1 MDGFGFGGGGFGGG
15 WDAKASYETY
25 KLANGGTPGGGSSGC
40 GSGARKAQSKG
51 DDIVSNVI
59 VWGCMAGGFILFM
72 GLGLDMLSAIL
83 LAIPFTLVAGSVI
96 AVIVAMATP
105 NRERRGK
112 SEKKDDDVRTTPVK

>member
-25 KLANGGTPGGGSSGC
+25 KLANGGTPGEGNAGC
-40 GSGARKAQSKG
+40 GSGVRKAQTKSE
-51 DDIVSNVI
+51 DIVSGMI
-59 VWGCMAGGFILFM
+59 LWGCSMGGLILFI
-72 GLGLDMLSAIL
+72 GLGLDMLTAML

-96 AVIVAMATP
+96 TVIVALATP

-112 SEKKDDDVRTTPVK
+112 SEKEAGYTERQK